1 MAARPMVSIIT
12 PTYNHE
18 KFIAQCIES
27 VLAQT
32 YPYWEQIIIDDG
44 STDRTA
50 EIVASYRDD
59 RITYTRQENLGI
71 WQLSRIYN
79 DALMRSKGQ
88 FIAILEGDDFWPPR
102 KLELQMKAFEESNAD
117 ISWGRGALTDSKG
130 NIISYRPEDIS
141 PFLGISRHDMLRNL
155 LFQNPITACT
165 VICKKRALNA
175 IGGFKQPEFVPYVD
189 RPTWLEMGLR
199 GEFLAID
206 DILGYYRIHEHQVTS
221 VMRLAMFKAGKHT
234 ADFFS
239 SLPQEAREAIAG
251 PGCNPAILEAKLA
264 ESYYYFGR
272 ASLVERR
279 WSVAWDNF
287 RKAFACSD
295 FKIKAKVVAGLLC
308 SMLKMD
314 MEWIAEM
321 TNNPRID
328 S

>member
-1 MAARPMVSIIT
+1 MAVCPKVSIIT

-18 KFIAQCIES
+18 RFIAQCIES
-27 VLAQT
+27 VLAQS

-50 EIVASYRDD
+50 EIVARYSDD
-59 RITYTRQENLGI
+59 RITYTRQENRGI
-71 WQLSRIYN
+71 WQLGKIYN

-88 FIAILEGDDFWPPR
+88 FIAILEGDDFWPPH
-102 KLELQMKAFEESNAD
+102 KLERQMKAFEESNAD

-130 NIISYRPEDIS
+130 NITSYRPDDIS
-141 PFLGISRHDMLRNL
+141 LFLGISRHGMLRNL
-155 LFQNPITACT
+155 LFHNPITACT
-165 VICKKRALNA
+165 VICKKSALDA

-199 GEFLAID
+199 GGFLAID

-239 SLPQEAREAIAG
+239 SLPQDTREAIAG
-251 PGCNPAILEAKLA
+251 PGCSPEILQAKLA

-279 WSVAWDNF
+279 WSVANENF

-295 FKIKAKVVAGLLC
+295 LGIKVKVVAGLLC
-308 SMLKMD
+308 SMLEMD

-321 TNNPRID
+321 VNSPRID